1 MMSIQFM
8 QIMTDK
14 YEVMKED
21 FGKFWVGEKVMSLL
35 VFINYKTLQND
46 LSMEQADNKLDKMF
60 WKVFQTSKRWK
71 IYIAISSFRRHQKRS
86 TAWQIWLNLLPTAKP
101 ENGAKEK
108 RNDTFGK
115 ISLSS
120 C

>member
-46 LSMEQADNKLDKMF
+46 LSMEQADNKLD
-60 WKVFQTSKRWK
+60 
-71 IYIAISSFRRHQKRS
+71 
-86 TAWQIWLNLLPTAKP
+86 
-101 ENGAKEK
+101 
-108 RNDTFGK
+108 
-115 ISLSS
+115 
-120 C
+120 